1 MGTLIVSSVTNLGR
15 NNRFTK
21 MYQIIP
27 ETGFLITYCR
37 AII

>member
-1 MGTLIVSSVTNLGR
+1 MGTLILSSVTNLGR

-27 ETGFLITYCR
+27 ETVF
-37 AII
+37 